1 MEFIEKAKVRLD
13 HWIHHSD
20 HHNEE
25 YEMFADQL
33 EEAGKSECAGYI
45 REMMDLTS
53 KSVECL
59 RKALNALDNGE
70 RNR

>member
-1 MEFIEKAKVRLD
+1 MDVMEKAKIRLD

-33 EEAGKSECAGYI
+33 EEAGKSESAQYI
-45 REMMDLTS
+45 REMIDLTS

-59 RKALNALDNGE
+59 KKALKALG
-70 RNR
+70 